1 MPSTLIASSLS
12 VSLVVSHNKYSST
25 KDEKLEISQRLDV
38 KTSRNMT
45 KNRKDRVHCVPSG
58 RKRCRI
64 DRRGSGKTHRL
75 GEVASIHACPIVV
88 PQTLYRTLSSSAA
101 ERKPKFKQG
110 AYRRRMKR
118 LVLLLLFILACGLVY
133 RGSFQSKFVTDRM
146 PNQTRVTRT

>member
-75 GEVASIHACPIVV
+75 GEVASTRRSGIDSCV
-88 PQTLYRTLSSSAA
+88 PNRCATDSLPNAELIRGGKKAQNQSASLPPSDEAPCSVFSYRLFLYSA
-101 ERKPKFKQG
+101 
-110 AYRRRMKR
+110 
-118 LVLLLLFILACGLVY
+118 L
-133 RGSFQSKFVTDRM
+133 
-146 PNQTRVTRT
+146 